1 MKLTNALLAAFA
13 GMLLLPATASATIT
27 RTELAGNSLPE
38 FPFFEYVKAFN
49 ANAPVKI
56 AIDPTRFPSIV
67 GKTCDIYVINAKS
80 GSQWITNPSLTDVRS
95 GGAQTQTFSGTTIQ
109 ANTFQI
115 AGPSVLN
122 GNAGTDFIDGGSG
135 EAGFYVV
142 NDTSAAGPLAV
153 TEVVYNLDSTVA
165 ASFGIPPGF
174 FGEDLYYPATIATM
188 GRRPLVVIGHGNGHN
203 FQWYGHIGRHLASY
217 GYVVVSIANNTG
229 PGPDSAA
236 DTTLGHTDAFLD
248 QAEAGAIAG
257 GALVGH
263 IDSHKIVWIG
273 HSRGAEAVA
282 ISYNRL
288 FNGTHTPVHFAK
300 HDIRLIS
307 SMLPTDFEGTDVA
320 NPRDANY
327 HLWTASGDAD
337 VNGSA
342 GCELCQTF
350 HLVER
355 ATGYKQS
362 TIVQGTGHGEFH
374 DFPPAGDV
382 FTGPCGIRRSTTHLI
397 QLGYLL
403 PLVKHY
409 VDGNIP
415 A

>member
-1 MKLTNALLAAFA
+1 MKLTNTLLAAFV
-13 GMLLLPATASATIT
+13 GMLLLPATASAAIT
-27 RTELAGNSLPE
+27 KTELAGNSLPQ

-67 GKTCDIYVINAKS
+67 GKTCDIYVVNAKS
-80 GSQWITNPSLTDVRS
+80 GSQWITDPSLTDVRL

-109 ANTFQI
+109 ANTFQV

-122 GNAGTDFIDGGSG
+122 ANAGTDLGVGYDIVLDCDRNGTLSDGDFIDGGSG

-142 NDTSAAGPLAV
+142 SDTAAAGPLAV
-153 TEVVYNLDSTVA
+153 TEDVYNLNAAVA
-165 ASFGIPPGF
+165 ASFGIPATHL
-174 FGEDLYYPATIATM
+174 GEDLYYPTTIATM
-188 GRRPLVVIGHGNGHN
+188 GRRPLVVVGHGNGHN

-263 IDSHKIVWIG
+263 IDPHKIVWIG

-282 ISYNRL
+282 IAYDRL
-288 FNGTHTPVHFAK
+288 FDGSHTPTHFAK
-300 HDIRLIS
+300 QDIRLVS
-307 SMLPTDFEGTDVA
+307 SMLPTDFEGTDVS
-320 NPRDANY
+320 NPHDANY

-342 GCELCQTF
+342 GDLCPDFDGNPRETCQTF
-350 HLVER
+350 HL
-355 ATGYKQS
+355 
-362 TIVQGTGHGEFH
+362 
-374 DFPPAGDV
+374 
-382 FTGPCGIRRSTTHLI
+382 
-397 QLGYLL
+397 
-403 PLVKHY
+403 
-409 VDGNIP
+409 
-415 A
+415 